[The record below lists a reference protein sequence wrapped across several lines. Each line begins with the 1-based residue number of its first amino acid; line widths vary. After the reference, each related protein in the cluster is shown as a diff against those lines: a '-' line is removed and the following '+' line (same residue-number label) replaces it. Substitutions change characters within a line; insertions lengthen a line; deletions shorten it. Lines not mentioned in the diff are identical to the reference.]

1 MGKRNTFAAFLSF
14 DGRTRRL
21 DWWLIGIGLGL
32 IQMLLGVTLP
42 GMIFGVWPSLQ
53 QTGIPTG
60 AAVLRLAIMLLFL
73 WPLMALSVRRAHDRN
88 KSGWLVL
95 LISALGVIDAVVLI
109 VAPDLVF
116 FSMGSQPSAVELA
129 RYVFDAVYV
138 IIWLWLFITLG
149 FLDGTPGPN
158 RYGQSPKGVGQ
169 KNYQAPRTD

>member
-21 DWWLIGIGLGL
+21 DWWLIGIGLSL
-32 IQMLLGVTLP
+32 IQALLGAVLP
-42 GMIFGVWPSLQ
+42 RLIFGVWPSLQ
-53 QTGIPTG
+53 QTDIPTG

-95 LISALGVIDAVVLI
+95 LISALGVIDAVALI

-116 FSMGSQPSAVELA
+116 FSMGPQPSAVALA

-138 IIWLWLFITLG
+138 IISLWLFITLG